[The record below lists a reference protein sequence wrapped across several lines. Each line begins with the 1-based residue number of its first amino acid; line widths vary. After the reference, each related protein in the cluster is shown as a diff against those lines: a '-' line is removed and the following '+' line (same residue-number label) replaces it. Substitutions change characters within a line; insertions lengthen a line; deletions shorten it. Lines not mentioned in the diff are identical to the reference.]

1 MNSEQNGYTTQDPSG
16 NEGGQEAEGQSHCLQ
31 QQARADAGGSSRKR
45 DRIVYIENS
54 SNCRGVFIVKEVGTV
69 EELIQGVCNKYPDIC
84 ITSIGM
90 DVSPSRY
97 GSIRRKVLKDEI
109 PYEHD
114 TLYIRLYL
122 KKHTF

>member
-1 MNSEQNGYTTQDPSG
+1 MNSEQNGQYTANPSRE
-16 NEGGQEAEGQSHCLQ
+16 EGREEAEGQGHLQ
-31 QQARADAGGSSRKR
+31 QQAREDAGSPSRKR
-45 DRIVYIENS
+45 DRIVYIENC
-54 SNCRGVFIVKEVGTV
+54 SNSRAPFVVQEVGTV
-69 EELIQGVCNKYPDIC
+69 DELIQAVCNKYPDIC

-97 GSIRRKVLKDEI
+97 GSIRRKVFTDEI
-109 PYEHD
+109 PYEYD